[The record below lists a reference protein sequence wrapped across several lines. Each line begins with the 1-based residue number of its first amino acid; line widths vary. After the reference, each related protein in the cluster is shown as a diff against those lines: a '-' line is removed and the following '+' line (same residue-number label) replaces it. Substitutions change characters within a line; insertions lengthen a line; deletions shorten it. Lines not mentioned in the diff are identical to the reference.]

1 MYYAITPYV
10 LALTA
15 LATVALLISSLYLL
29 RFARNLKADQALL
42 YIVFAVMLSV
52 SVFTSLEV
60 ILHLAIQKHPASW
73 AIFASL
79 TIYLTTTSLLL
90 SKLTLKLN
98 ACIAYIAGGTAIF
111 LVSCLPTFLWL
122 SCATGP
128 TCI

>member
-15 LATVALLISSLYLL
+15 LATVALLISSFHLL
-29 RFARNLKADQALL
+29 RFAKKLKADQAPL
-42 YIVFAVMLSV
+42 YIAFAVMLSV
-52 SVFTSLEV
+52 SAFTSLEV

-79 TIYLTTTSLLL
+79 TIYLITTSILL
-90 SKLTLKLN
+90 SKLKLKFN

-111 LVSCLPTFLWL
+111 LASCLPTFLWL
-122 SCATGP
+122 NCATGP